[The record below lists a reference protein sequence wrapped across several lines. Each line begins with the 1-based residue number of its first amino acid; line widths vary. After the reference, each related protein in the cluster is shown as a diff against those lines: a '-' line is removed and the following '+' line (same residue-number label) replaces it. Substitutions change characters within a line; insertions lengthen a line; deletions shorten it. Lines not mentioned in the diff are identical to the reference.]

1 MLLPSLS
8 SVNRLSKKSLITLG
22 LIVIMVFVVILP
34 SVTFAEGGI
43 PTEMLKKTG
52 IGATLGGE
60 NVDLLTVIG
69 NIVKFV
75 LRFLAVVF
83 VILIIYSGFK
93 WMTAGGDSKKVDEAK
108 SVMKNAIIGLII
120 VMCSY
125 AIATVVFNVINTQIL
140 KGGAAGGATTVGGT
154 KQ

>member
-8 SVNRLSKKSLITLG
+8 SVNHLSKKSLVALCLVVAIIFGVITP
-22 LIVIMVFVVILP
+22 V
-34 SVTFAEGGI
+34 VTFAETGI
-43 PTEMLKKTG
+43 PTKMLTDTK
-52 IGATLGGE
+52 IGETLGGGT
-60 NVDLLTVIG
+60 VDLPTVIG
-69 NIVKFV
+69 NVVKFI
-75 LRFLAVVF
+75 LGFLSVVF

-125 AIATVVFNVINTQIL
+125 AIATVIFNIINTEVL
-140 KGGAAGGATTVGGT
+140 KGGAAGGATTVGT
-154 KQ
+154 K